1 MPSPFPNV
9 LDFLLGSRFTCSRFR
24 IGAKRKEGAKTGERK
39 REQAPTAPSYR
50 YEEKMEESFA
60 LAIHKALHNWRDV
73 EGEVDLLGDGEI
85 VRYWREVRL
94 SSFAIPNSK

>member
-1 MPSPFPNV
+1 MWLIQNW
-9 LDFLLGSRFTCSRFR
+9 RETQ
-24 IGAKRKEGAKTGERK
+24 GAKTGERK
-39 REQAPTAPSYR
+39 RERGRGGPHTATSR
-50 YEEKMEESFA
+50 KMEESFA
-60 LAIHKALHNWRDV
+60 IAIHKALHNWRDV